1 MDGCGDVSEKQG
13 LEDLTS
19 ECRSSP
25 LSLSCGWTAD
35 TEWSAPS
42 HEVTKKSL
50 EVELTPMASYKLR
63 VSKNQECPYST
74 AFRVEQDSIEQVVE
88 RSFIMHHKDETL
100 LKSRQIVTR
109 CDLFALG
116 QFSPTRCDDGPRINL
131 YDWAAGRCCC
141 CRLTLRLDGLCCISF
156 LG

>member
-1 MDGCGDVSEKQG
+1 VVVAVDGCGDVSEKQG

-74 AFRVEQDSIEQVVE
+74 AFRVEQDSIDN
-88 RSFIMHHKDETL
+88 SFIMHHKDETL
-100 LKSRQIVTR
+100 LKWHQIVIR

-116 QFSPTRCDDGPRINL
+116 QFPPTRCDDGLRINL
-131 YDWAAGRCCC
+131 YDWAAGC

-156 LG
+156 IG